1 MSDAS
6 DITLDRDWLIM
17 LRDVGINPE
26 DILRRAGLPLGM
38 LHQETSRLAVFVVHV
53 VDCEP
58 AVLRRQ
64 RAVVT
69 ERAHGG
75 LAGGIDQ
82 TSPAIHG
89 DLSAGLGAAR

>member
-38 LHQETSRLAVFVVHV
+38 LH
-53 VDCEP
+53 
-58 AVLRRQ
+58 
-64 RAVVT
+64 
-69 ERAHGG
+69 
-75 LAGGIDQ
+75 
-82 TSPAIHG
+82 
-89 DLSAGLGAAR
+89 

>member
-6 DITLDRDWLIM
+6 DNTLDRDWLIM

-38 LHQETSRLAVFVVHV
+38 LHQETSRLAGFVVHV

-75 LAGGIDQ
+75 LAGDDDQ
-82 TSPAIHG
+82 SSYA
-89 DLSAGLGAAR
+89 